1 MHRQPAPAAR
11 LLSAVCLLAS
21 TLAIPRPAGGE
32 EPHREELLGLLA
44 ESLAAPAATDLEATR
59 QDALRAVDAVRK
71 QIAGR
76 ALGVILAEELGLDV
90 LTAELAR
97 PASDPAVLERC
108 EKRLRRVLAG
118 GIQAPVNRLRTSVGR
133 LARQV
138 RMATTGAEAA
148 RESIRVL
155 ALAASAEHGDDEAV
169 RRAFHTLAAYS
180 PARDDLARL
189 RRQLSLPNGSTTVSA
204 AFVAAVSRKSFD
216 QPVHFQTDRDGTRI
230 TGRGNVTVSLH
241 ATAPPS
247 ATANRL
253 TLHAGGAGSI
263 EASADRRRVHVRAAA
278 SPTIAGSI
286 DVDLRAD
293 RIAAASPSVHADFRT
308 QLQGLRIDGLLGR
321 CGLVRRIASDAIGR
335 ALSSGDATVARKI
348 ESELAKRID
357 EEAHELAYR
366 INGLLH
372 QALWER
378 LVAVD
383 AVPEMRAWND
393 ATGLHAATYY
403 GQEDQLGALRPPPA
417 VPAGETCDILTR
429 LHESAINNTL
439 VALGGIVLDENT
451 VRGIWEVQ
459 LKLTSDQW
467 PHLPPGRIPAE
478 IRLAEHEAVAVQLR
492 DGAIDVVLRVAACA
506 VEGREVAR
514 AAKRIAF
521 RYRVE
526 RRSGGL
532 VLLRSGFDH
541 GPEATPADTA
551 PWDRA
556 LGLFF
561 PPALVP
567 MPRYRPS
574 SISAYVRTTHLDLSA
589 GWLTVGA
596 RRVAA
601 EGIDRLAV
609 TTHGESP

>member
-1 MHRQPAPAAR
+1 MRRQPAPAAR
-11 LLSAVCLLAS
+11 LLSAACLLAS
-21 TLAIPRPAGGE
+21 TLAIPAPVRGGE
-32 EPHREELLGLLA
+32 LNRHDLLGLLA
-44 ESLAAPAATDLEATR
+44 ESLAPPTAADLEATR
-59 QDALRAVDAVRK
+59 QDTLRAVEAVRR
-71 QIAGR
+71 QTADR
-76 ALGVILAEELGLDV
+76 ALGAILTEELGLDV
-90 LTAELAR
+90 LATELAR
-97 PASDPAVLERC
+97 PASDPAVLEHC
-108 EKRLRRVLAG
+108 EARLRRVLAG
-118 GIQAPVNRLRTSVGR
+118 GIQAPVNRLRTSVVR
-133 LARQV
+133 LARKV
-138 RMATTGAEAA
+138 RLATTAAEAA
-148 RESIRVL
+148 REAIRVL

-169 RRAFHTLAAYS
+169 RRAFHTLAALS

-189 RRQLSLPNGSTTVSA
+189 RRQLSLPNGSTTVKA
-204 AFVAAVSRKSFD
+204 EFVAAVSRKSFD
-216 QPVHFQTDRDGTRI
+216 QPVHFQTTRDGARI

-241 ATAPPS
+241 ATAPP
-247 ATANRL
+247 TAAVNRL
-253 TLHAGGAGSI
+253 TLHASGAGSI
-263 EASADRRRVHVRAAA
+263 KASADRRRVHVRAVA

-286 DVDLRAD
+286 DIDLRAD
-293 RIAAASPSVHADFRT
+293 RIAAASPSVHADFHT
-308 QLQGLRIDGLLGR
+308 WLQGLRIDGPLGR
-321 CGLVRRIASDAIGR
+321 CGLVRRIASDAIDR
-335 ALSSGDATVARKI
+335 ALASGDATVARGI
-348 ESELAKRID
+348 ESELTHRID
-357 EEAHELAYR
+357 EEAHDLAYR

-372 QALWER
+372 QGLWDR

-383 AVPEMRAWND
+383 AVPEMRTWND

-403 GQEDQLGALRPPPA
+403 GQEDQLGALRSPPA
-417 VPAGETCDILTR
+417 VPAGETFDILTR

-439 VALGGIVLDENT
+439 GALGGIVLDENT

-478 IRLAEHEAVAVQLR
+478 IRLAKKEAVAVQLR
-492 DGAIDVVLRVAACA
+492 DGAIDVVLRVVACA
-506 VEGREVAR
+506 VGGREVAR
-514 AAKRIAF
+514 AAKQIAF
-521 RYRVE
+521 RYRLE
-526 RRSGGL
+526 RRGGGL
-532 VLLRSGFDH
+532 VLVRSGFDH

-609 TTHGESP
+609 TAKGESP